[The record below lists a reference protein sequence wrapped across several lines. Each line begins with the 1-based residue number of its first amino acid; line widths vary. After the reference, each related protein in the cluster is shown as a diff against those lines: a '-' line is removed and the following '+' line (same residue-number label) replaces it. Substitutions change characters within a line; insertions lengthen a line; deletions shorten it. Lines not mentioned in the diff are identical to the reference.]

1 MFYFYK
7 EKKMNEKVE
16 IAKQIAESIKE
27 VTGVATACV
36 DDYNK
41 YGDFQVVAIL
51 ELDDDKKPVNKEFSM
66 RKIRAGIEKV
76 LKMNKKVISNFGKNI
91 DTPKRVY
98 TRYSY
103 RNFSESYFQ
112 GYEKDYVMIDFVIV

>member
-1 MFYFYK
+1 MK
-7 EKKMNEKVE
+7 EKIE
-16 IAKQIAESIKE
+16 IANRIAESIKA
-27 VTGVATACV
+27 VKGVATACV

-51 ELDDDKKPVNKEFSM
+51 ELDDNRKPVNRDFSM

-76 LKMNKKVISNFGKNI
+76 LKMNEKVISRFNKNI

-98 TRYSY
+98 TKYSY

-112 GYEKDYVMIDFVIV
+112 GYEKVYVMIDFVVL

>member
-1 MFYFYK
+1 MK
-7 EKKMNEKVE
+7 EKIE
-16 IAKQIAESIKE
+16 IANRIAESIKA
-27 VTGVATACV
+27 VKGVATACV

-51 ELDDDKKPVNKEFSM
+51 ELDDNRKPVNRDFSM

-76 LKMNKKVISNFGKNI
+76 LKMNEKVISRFNKNI

-98 TRYSY
+98 TKYSY

-112 GYEKDYVMIDFVIV
+112 GYEKDYVMIDFVVV

>member
-1 MFYFYK
+1 
-7 EKKMNEKVE
+7 MNEKIK
-16 IAKQIAESIKE
+16 IANQIADSIKA
-27 VTGVATACV
+27 VTGIATACV

-51 ELDDDKKPVNKEFSM
+51 ELDDDKKPVNRNFSM

-76 LKMNKKVISNFGKNI
+76 LKMNEKVISNFGKNI

-112 GYEKDYVMIDFVIV
+112 GYEKDYVMIDFVVV